1 MEFAYVQVNGTRE
14 YEQDNL
20 NTTTVV
26 VLQVIL
32 RYLDLYIEM
41 GPLMSENHSCRTPSL
56 RLGGGRGVTQQVW
69 LSIVRSIHLLSS

>member
-14 YEQDNL
+14 YVKDNL

-41 GPLMSENHSCRTPSL
+41 GPLMSENQLKESQSRVAPP
-56 RLGGGRGVTQQVW
+56 
-69 LSIVRSIHLLSS
+69 LLA